1 MILSL
6 DIVMVIAIARTVP
19 ITIDNALPDAITVV
33 IVYP

>member
-6 DIVMVIAIARTVP
+6 AIVMVIAIARTVA

-33 IVYP
+33 IVDP